1 MKRLPDV
8 TRVPD
13 LKRMILQ
20 GWELCFLKHPRY
32 PKLPGPIEM
41 RYRDQ
46 VASVTYECIDRA
58 VQNLDWFRENTE
70 EIELPKGAW
79 LYRAK
84 QKDLV
89 SGLIGSSAGGL
100 A

>member
-1 MKRLPDV
+1 MKRHPDV
-8 TRVPD
+8 TRVPE
-13 LKRMILQ
+13 LKRMILE

-46 VASVTYECIDRA
+46 VANVTYECIDRA

-79 LYRAK
+79 LYKAK
-84 QKDLV
+84 QKDMLA
-89 SGLIGSSAGGL
+89 GMIGSAAGGEV
-100 A
+100 

>member
-8 TRVPD
+8 TRVPE
-13 LKRMILQ
+13 LKRMILE
-20 GWELCFLKHPRY
+20 GWELWFLKHPRY

-46 VASVTYECIDRA
+46 VASVTYECMDRA

-70 EIELPKGAW
+70 EIEQPKGAW
-79 LYRAK
+79 LYKAK
-84 QKDLV
+84 QKDMLG
-89 SGLIGSSAGGL
+89 GLIGSAAVGSA
-100 A
+100 